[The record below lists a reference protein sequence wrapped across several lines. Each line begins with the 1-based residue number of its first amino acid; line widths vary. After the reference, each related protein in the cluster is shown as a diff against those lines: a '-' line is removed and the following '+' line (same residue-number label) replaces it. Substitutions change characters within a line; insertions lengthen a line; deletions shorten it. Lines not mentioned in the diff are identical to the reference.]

1 MKFLT
6 PQLTYLLTQRES
18 RQNLRSLLR
27 YLAFL
32 AATIASYSLLFH
44 PLMLYEGQQHS
55 LLTGVYWTLTV
66 MSTLGFGD
74 ITFQADAGRI
84 FSIVVLLS
92 GILLLLVLLPFA
104 FIRLFYAPW
113 LEAQL
118 RLRAPREIASDE
130 RDHVIICRFDDLAR
144 GLIERL
150 AEQEISC
157 FVIEPDPARAA
168 AFHAEGLPV
177 VMGDVDASATYAALR
192 TSAAR
197 LVVANL
203 DDATNTNITLTVRE
217 NYPKVPVAALAEDK
231 DSVDVLELSGATS
244 VLPLKHRLGE
254 HLAWRVTVGT
264 TQAHPVGRYKD
275 LVIAEFPVHDTP
287 LVGRSVA
294 DTRLRQLTGLNLV
307 AYSERGRLRPARADT
322 VLSANSVAV
331 VVGTE
336 DQIAT
341 LDALF
346 VIYEPNENP
355 VLVIGGGK
363 VGRAVAR
370 ALKKRD
376 IAVHILDRDSSL
388 VPTLAQIADRVFS
401 GDAADLDVVTKAG
414 VAQTPSVVLTT
425 NDDSINAFLA
435 IYCRR
440 LNPQARIV
448 SRITHE
454 RNLEAIYRAGS
465 DFVLSYATLGVTS
478 LLSIVHDRELVLA
491 GEGVDLF
498 VESVHA
504 ALAGKTLG
512 ESGIA
517 AETGLNVVAVQKF
530 DGPALNPTSAM
541 VLEAGSELV
550 MLGTGEQR
558 AHFRR
563 RFASKS
569 H

>member
-1 MKFLT
+1 
-6 PQLTYLLTQRES
+6 
-18 RQNLRSLLR
+18 
-27 YLAFL
+27 
-32 AATIASYSLLFH
+32 
-44 PLMLYEGQQHS
+44 
-55 LLTGVYWTLTV
+55 
-66 MSTLGFGD
+66 MSTLGIGD
-74 ITFQADAGRI
+74 ITFHTDAGRI
-84 FSIVVLLS
+84 FSLIVLLS
-92 GILLLLVLLPFA
+92 GILLLLVVLPFA
-104 FIRLFYAPW
+104 FIRFFYAPW

-118 RLRAPREIASDE
+118 RLRAPREVPVDAH
-130 RDHVIICRFDDLAR
+130 DHVIVCRYDDLAR
-144 GLIERL
+144 GLVERL
-150 AEQEISC
+150 AEQDIPC
-157 FVIEPDPARAA
+157 YVIEPDAAKAA
-168 AFHAEGLPV
+168 ALHAEGLPV
-177 VMGDVDASATYAALR
+177 VMGDFDASSTYAALR
-192 TSAAR
+192 TSEAR

-217 NYPKVPVAALAEDK
+217 NHPEVRVVALAEDK
-231 DSVDVLELSGATS
+231 DSVDVLELSGATA

-254 HLAWRVTVGT
+254 QLASRVTVGT
-264 TQAHPVGRYKD
+264 TQAHPVGRYRN

-294 DTRLRQLTGLNLV
+294 DTRLRQLTGVNLV
-307 AYSERGRLRPARADT
+307 AYSERGTLHPARADT
-322 VLSANSVAV
+322 VLPENSVAV

-336 DQIAT
+336 DQIAS

-363 VGRAVAR
+363 VGRAAAR

-376 IAVHILDRDSSL
+376 IVVHILDRDSDL
-388 VPTLAQIADRVFS
+388 VPRLARIADRVFS
-401 GDAADLDVVTKAG
+401 GDAADLDVVMKAG
-414 VAQTPSVVLTT
+414 VAQAPSVVLTT

-440 LNPQARIV
+440 LNPQARIIT
-448 SRITHE
+448 RITHE

-465 DFVLSYATLGVTS
+465 DFVLSYGTLGVTS

-498 VESVHA
+498 VEPVHA
-504 ALAGKTLG
+504 VLVGKSLA
-512 ESGIA
+512 ESGIG
-517 AETGLNVVAVQKF
+517 AETGLNVIAVRKP
-530 DGPALNPTSAM
+530 DGSALNPTSAM

-563 RFASKS
+563 RFASNS